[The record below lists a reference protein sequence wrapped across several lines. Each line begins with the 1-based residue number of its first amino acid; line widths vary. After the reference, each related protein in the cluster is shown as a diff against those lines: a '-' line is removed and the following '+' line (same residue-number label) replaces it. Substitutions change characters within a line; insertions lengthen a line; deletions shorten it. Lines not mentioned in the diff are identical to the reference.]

1 MARVN
6 GALFS
11 LSASGS
17 LAGAITYS
25 RWKGIDYARQRV
37 IPANPRTASQTE
49 VRDVFKYIYDYYKRA
64 PAIAREPWVAAAR
77 GRPLTAQN
85 AILSANIANLQTET
99 DVALFSFSGGAL
111 GGLPPTDITLTP
123 GNDQITIACTAPS
136 TPTGWTLVAM
146 QAAAVPDQD
155 PHDPI
160 EAAPSAVEDET
171 SAYSVVMSGLADG
184 TLYRVGVWLK
194 WITDTGN
201 EAYSASVQGSA
212 TTT

>member
-17 LAGAITYS
+17 LAGAVTYS
-25 RWKGIDYARQRV
+25 RWKGIDYVRQRV
-37 IPANPRTASQTE
+37 IPANPQTVSQQQT
-49 VRDVFKYIYDYYKRA
+49 RDVFKYVYDFYKRA
-64 PAIAREPWVAAAR
+64 PATAREPWIAAAR

-85 AILSANIANLQTET
+85 AILAANISNIREET
-99 DVALFSFSGGAL
+99 DLALFMFSGGAL

-123 GNDQITIACTAPS
+123 GNDQITIACTVPS
-136 TPTGWTLVAM
+136 SPTGWTLVAM

-155 PHDPI
+155 PHDAI
-160 EAAPSAVEDET
+160 EAAPTAVEDT
-171 SAYSVVMSGLADG
+171 SSPYSVVMSGLLDG

-194 WITDTGN
+194 WLTDTGN
-201 EAYSASVQGSA
+201 SAYSTSIQCS
-212 TTT
+212 TTTT